1 MRFDILAI
9 YALAVIGIMNII
21 YDTGCWIT
29 DMIRR
34 RQYKKRYKQAEQWLG
49 RWGA

>member
-9 YALAVIGIMNII
+9 YILAMIGVIDIL
-21 YDTGCWIT
+21 YDTGCWIY
-29 DMIRR
+29 DMVMRR
-34 RQYKKRYKQAEQWLG
+34 RCKKHYEKAQEWLG